1 MIRQL
6 SALPKRLFDSIWL
19 GLLGI
24 YVLAGTPLVPF
35 HGDESTLIY
44 MSSDYAYMFLQG
56 DLDRVRYQ
64 ETPPDPAEQYVRL
77 INGVISKYLFGL
89 GWHSAGYDVSDIN
102 SQWDWSQSWD
112 DNVQFGHMPQ
122 EGILQAARLM
132 ASLLLVGSVVALF
145 ALGKFIG
152 GRPLAYI
159 ASFYYAFHPAI
170 LLNGRRAVME
180 SALLLF
186 MLLTVLAALYLL
198 QHRTWKR
205 TVILGAV
212 AGLAMASKHTAVF
225 TLLPLFGLAYGW
237 GIYRWLISKRHDGL
251 QMLLAW
257 TGAGI
262 LAIGVF
268 YALNP
273 TWWDAPLERAQM
285 VLEMRQNLLRQQTE
299 GAGGYANLGEKTSGF
314 FHQIWMSELM
324 YFEDSRWGDY
334 PLIRQ
339 QIHTYEQSPWRGIV
353 YGVTIIG
360 VVGQSILALF
370 GVWWLLSKSQRTLL
384 VKSALLLWLATMLL
398 STWLLTPLEWQRYYL
413 PAYVAISLLIAA
425 GVVWGIEGVQTH
437 YHKQSLETTNSA

>member
-6 SALPKRLFDSIWL
+6 STFPKWLFDSIWL

-24 YVLAGTPLVPF
+24 YVLAGAQIVPF

-44 MSSDYAYMFLQG
+44 MSSDYAYIFLQG
-56 DLDRVRYQ
+56 DFDRVRYQ
-64 ETPPDPAEQYVRL
+64 ETPQDPAEQYVRL
-77 INGVISKYLFGL
+77 INGVVSKYLFGL
-89 GWHSAGYDVSDIN
+89 GWYSAGYDISDIN

-112 DNVQFGHMPQ
+112 DNIQFGHMPQ
-122 EGILQAARLM
+122 EGVLQAARLM
-132 ASLLLVGSVVALF
+132 ASLLLVASVIALF

-170 LLNGRRAVME
+170 LLNGRRAMME

-186 MLLTVLAALYLL
+186 ILLTVLAALYLL

-205 TVILGAV
+205 AIMLGVV
-212 AGLAMASKHTAVF
+212 AGLAIASKHTAIF
-225 TLLPLFGLAYGW
+225 TLIPLFGLACAW
-237 GIYRWLISKRHDGL
+237 STYRWLIAKQRNAIKT
-251 QMLLAW
+251 LLMWAV
-257 TGAGI
+257 TGI

-268 YALNP
+268 YILNP
-273 TWWDAPLERAQM
+273 GWWDAPLARAQM

-299 GAGGYANLGEKTSGF
+299 GAGGYANLGEKTNGF
-314 FHQIWMSELM
+314 LRQIWMSEPM

-339 QIHTYEQSPWRGIV
+339 QIQTYEQSPWRGVV

-360 VVGQSILALF
+360 IIGQSILALF
-370 GVWWLLSKSQRTLL
+370 GVWWLLSKQQHSGL
-384 VKSALLLWLATMLL
+384 VKSALLLWMATMLL

-413 PAYVAISLLIAA
+413 PAYPAISLLIAA
-425 GVVWGIEGVQTH
+425 GVVWGIEGIQIR
-437 YHKQSLETTNSA
+437 YRKQSTNSA